1 MTGSTRRRFPLAL
14 ALLATFGALAG
25 AALRPGVAEANSPAV
40 LGDEGDTP
48 LLRDVLESTG
58 RGYLQARNALANAKA
73 RQAKIVAELRRVE
86 ERIAQLRPRVEQVA
100 RTAYQTGR
108 IGPVLVLLHSGS
120 ADELLERARGLE
132 AVALRDNDVLRA
144 LGQAR
149 ERAARAKQAL
159 DAEVVEERRQLAI
172 MLRQKQAAERA
183 LAQVGGASTG
193 GFVNASSPVA
203 RPAPRA
209 ADGSW
214 PPQSCSQPDPT
225 TTGCVTPRTLHAYT
239 EARRA
244 GFGRFTGCYRSGG
257 PYEHPK
263 GRACDFSAEAG
274 GFRGAATGADRTY
287 GNNLA
292 AFFVRN
298 ADRIGVLYVIWYRQ
312 IWLPTIGWKSYGGA
326 HGDPSSDH
334 TNHVHLSLV

>member
-1 MTGSTRRRFPLAL
+1 MTGSTRRRLPLAL
-14 ALLATFGALAG
+14 ALLATFGALTG
-25 AALRPGVAEANSPAV
+25 AALRPGVAEAYSPAA

-58 RGYLQARNALANAKA
+58 RGYLQARNALANAQA
-73 RQAKIVAELRRVE
+73 RQARITAELRRVE
-86 ERIAQLRPRVEQVA
+86 GLIAELRPQVEEVA
-100 RTAYQTGR
+100 RAAYQTGR
-108 IGPVLVLLHSGS
+108 IGPVLALLHSGS

-132 AVALRDNDVLRA
+132 AVALRDNDALRS
-144 LGQAR
+144 LSQAR
-149 ERAARAKQAL
+149 ERAARAKRAL

-172 MLRQKQAAERA
+172 MLRQKEAAERA

-193 GFVNASSPVA
+193 GFVVASSPVA
-203 RPAPRA
+203 RPAPRG

-214 PPQSCSQPDPT
+214 PPQSCSLPDPT
-225 TTGCVTPRTLHAYT
+225 TTGCISPRTLHAFE

-244 GFGRFTGCYRSGG
+244 GFTRFTGCYRSGG

-274 GFRGAATGADRTY
+274 GFGGAATGANRTY

-312 IWLPTIGWKSYGGA
+312 IWLPTTGWKSYSGA